1 MKLHLSVFACLL
13 LAACAPPRN
22 AVIVRDDDLD
32 PKGAMNQLELAPW
45 RGVVGHSMYAPASD
59 APVESY
65 RLRGSGRKSW
75 VLEHWG
81 APDETFR
88 DKGTEYHVYNKR
100 SKQAPRYEFQE
111 ERYVKL
117 GYRHDKLV
125 SIEAYF
131 SRCPQAYQGPVY
143 VLPK

>member
-1 MKLHLSVFACLL
+1 M
-13 LAACAPPRN
+13 
-22 AVIVRDDDLD
+22 IVRDDDLD
-32 PKGAMNQLELAPW
+32 PKGAMNQLTLNSW
-45 RGVVGHSMYAPASD
+45 RGGVMHAMYPPMSD
-59 APVESY
+59 APLRKY
-65 RLRGSGRKSW
+65 RWNGSGRKSW

-100 SKQAPRYEFQE
+100 SKAAPDYDLQDDH
-111 ERYVKL
+111 YVKL